1 MAIFRTSNVG
11 HNRSTQPDQTA
22 VSNDIRSSISAL
34 NNVIVT
40 ARVTDI
46 VLNENHP
53 YFKKVGEY
61 NGIGAISYEIVNQSG
76 TNTDTNDNPNFAL
89 PYDPQLKTY
98 PLINEYVILINIP
111 NNQTGNLSSTTSY
124 FYLNPVNIWN
134 HPHHDAYPNPLT
146 QALNSSEDTNDYAT
160 STEFSGSVRRV
171 GDDNEYFPDSELNS
185 KKNISQFTFI
195 EKANI
200 HPLMPF
206 MGDVLLEGRHGQ
218 SLRFGSTARAP
229 QSAPPVEIDNN
240 WSSTGENG
248 DPITIIRNGQPVD
261 STDEGWMPITEDL
274 NRDLSS
280 IYLTSTQQ
288 LNQFTLASNIFNSY
302 GDNKPI
308 TPSQYTSPQILLNS
322 NNIVINSKKDNI
334 FLNSKSSISL
344 SSVRSVNIDSPQ
356 TVIQSNEIFL
366 GDINAT
372 EHGVKGDTLVKQLN
386 QVLNTLINLTSVLK
400 VNQLWPAGI
409 ATPDGG
415 LALSADDT
423 LSQLNDVKSNLNTI
437 LSSKVKII

>member
-1 MAIFRTSNVG
+1 MAINKVNNIGLNKNSN
-11 HNRSTQPDQTA
+11 PDQNA
-22 VSNDIRSSISAL
+22 LSSGILSDISAL
-34 NNVIVT
+34 SNVIVT

-53 YFKKVGEY
+53 YFKNVGEY
-61 NGIGAISYEIVNQSG
+61 NGIGAIFYEIVNQSG
-76 TNTDTNDNPNFAL
+76 TNTDNGSSNFAL

-98 PLINEYVILINIP
+98 PLINEYVILINVP
-111 NNQTGNLSSTTSY
+111 NSQTGGLASSTSY
-124 FYLNPVNIWN
+124 FYFNPVNIWN

-146 QALNSSEDTNDYAT
+146 PSQELPENSSDYAALGAV
-160 STEFSGSVRRV
+160 SGSVRRV

-185 KKNISQFTFI
+185 KKNDSQFTFV

-206 MGDVLLEGRHGQ
+206 MGDVVLEGRHGQ
-218 SLRFGSTARAP
+218 SFRFGSTARPP
-229 QSAPPVEIDNN
+229 QSAPPIAINNN

-248 DPITIIRNGQPVD
+248 DPITIIRNGQPAD
-261 STDEGWMPITEDL
+261 STDEGWIPITENL

-288 LNQFTLASNIFNSY
+288 LSQFTLANNIFNSY
-302 GDNKPI
+302 GNSQPT

-322 NNIVINSKKDNI
+322 NNIVINSKQDNI

-344 SSVRSVNIDSPQ
+344 SSVRSVNVDSPQ

-366 GDINAT
+366 GDINAPQR
-372 EHGVKGDTLVKQLN
+372 GVLGDNLYTNLMDVI
-386 QVLNTLINLTSVLK
+386 NTLITLTRVLK
-400 VNQLWPAGI
+400 VTQTWPGGLPV
-409 ATPDGG
+409 TDGG
-415 LALSADDT
+415 MAVTADDT
-423 LSQLNDVKSNLNTI
+423 LSQLNQVKDKLKNI
-437 LSSKVKII
+437 LSTSVKLK

>member
-1 MAIFRTSNVG
+1 MAI
-11 HNRSTQPDQTA
+11 NRINNTGQNRNIQIDQTS
-22 VSNDIRSSISAL
+22 VSLDIRNDISNLS
-34 NNVIVT
+34 NMIVT
-40 ARVTDI
+40 ARVIDI

-53 YFKKVGEY
+53 YFSNVGEY
-61 NGIGAISYEIVNQSG
+61 NGIGAIFYEIVNQTG
-76 TNTDTNDNPNFAL
+76 TSTDTNESTNFAL

-98 PLINEYVILINIP
+98 PLINEYVILIKIP
-111 NNQTGNLSSTTSY
+111 NNQTGNLSSSTSY

-134 HPHHDAYPNPLT
+134 HPHHDAYPNPIT
-146 QALNSSEDTNDYAT
+146 QALNSSEDTNDYIT

-185 KKNISQFTFI
+185 KKNESQFTFI

-229 QSAPPVEIDNN
+229 QTAPPLSIDNN
-240 WSSTGENG
+240 WSTTGSNG
-248 DPITIIRNGQPVD
+248 DPITIIRNGQPTD
-261 STDEGWMPITEDL
+261 STDEGWVPITEDL
-274 NRDLSS
+274 NKDLSS

-288 LNQFTLASNIFNSY
+288 LNQFTLANNIFNSY
-302 GDNKPI
+302 GNSQPT

-322 NNIVINSKKDNI
+322 NNIVINSKQDNI

-344 SSVRSVNIDSPQ
+344 SSVRSVNVDSPQ

-366 GDINAT
+366 GDVNAPQR
-372 EHGVKGDTLVKQLN
+372 GVLGDNLYTNLMDVI
-386 QVLNTLINLTSVLK
+386 NTLITLTSVLK
-400 VNQLWPAGI
+400 VTQIWPVGI
-409 ATPDGG
+409 PVTDGG
-415 LALSADDT
+415 MAVTADDT
-423 LSQLNDVKSNLNTI
+423 LSQLNQVKDKLKNI
-437 LSSKVKII
+437 LSTSVKLK

>member
-1 MAIFRTSNVG
+1 MAV
-11 HNRSTQPDQTA
+11 NRINNTGQNKNIQPDQ
-22 VSNDIRSSISAL
+22 VSISTDIRSDISSL
-34 NNVIVT
+34 SNFIIT

-61 NGIGAISYEIVNQSG
+61 NGIGAIFYEFVNQSG
-76 TNTDTNDNPNFAL
+76 TNTDTNNDSTFAL

-98 PLINEYVILINIP
+98 PLINEYVLLIKIP
-111 NNQTGNLSSTTSY
+111 NNQTGTLSSTTSY

-134 HPHHDAYPNPLT
+134 HPHHDAYPNPIT
-146 QALNSSEDTNDYAT
+146 QTLNSSEDTNDYSV

-171 GDDNEYFPDSELNS
+171 GNDDEYFPDSELNS
-185 KKNISQFTFI
+185 KKNDSQFTFI

-229 QSAPPVEIDNN
+229 QSAPSVAIDNN
-240 WSSTGENG
+240 WSITGSNG
-248 DPITIIRNGQPVD
+248 DPITIIRNGQPTD
-261 STDEGWMPITEDL
+261 STDEGWVPVTEDL

-288 LNQFTLASNIFNSY
+288 LNQFTLANNIFNSY
-302 GDNKPI
+302 GNSKPT
-308 TPSQYTSPQILLNS
+308 TPSQYTSPQILINS
-322 NNIVINSKKDNI
+322 NNIVINSKQDNI

-344 SSVRSVNIDSPQ
+344 SSVKSVNIDSPQ

-366 GDINAT
+366 GDINAPQR
-372 EHGVKGDTLVKQLN
+372 GVLGDNLYTNLMDII
-386 QVLNTLINLTSVLK
+386 NTLITLTSVLK
-400 VNQLWPAGI
+400 VTQIWPGGLPV
-409 ATPDGG
+409 TDGG
-415 LALSADDT
+415 MAVTADDT
-423 LSQLNDVKSNLNTI
+423 LSQLNQVKDKLKNI
-437 LSSKVKII
+437 LSTSVKLK